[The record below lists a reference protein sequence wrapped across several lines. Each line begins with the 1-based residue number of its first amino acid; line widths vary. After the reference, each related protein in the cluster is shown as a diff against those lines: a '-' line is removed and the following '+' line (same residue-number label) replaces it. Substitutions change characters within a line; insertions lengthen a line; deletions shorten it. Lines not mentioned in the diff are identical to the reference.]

1 MTNVRPSI
9 AASIREQSRAFA
21 PVQNLEPLQATDP
34 VIYEALAEETERQHQ
49 GLELIPSENYVSAAV
64 LTAVGSVLTNKY
76 SEGYPG
82 KRYYGGNENVDTIEN
97 IAIDRAKVL
106 FKADHANVQPYSG
119 SPANFEVYTAL
130 LEPGDTVMG
139 MALPAGG
146 HLTHGWKVSATAK
159 YFKAVQYPVNP
170 ETGLIDYDEVAK
182 LAKEH
187 KPKLIWAGATAY
199 PRQFDFAQF
208 GQIAKDV
215 GAYFAADIAHISGL
229 VATGLHPDPVP
240 YADAVTMTTHK
251 MLRGPRGA
259 MILCKANHAKAIDRA
274 VFPGLQGGPHDHV
287 TAAIAVCL
295 HEASQP
301 SYVDYCKQVIKNAQ
315 ALGDELM
322 HLGYD
327 VVSGGT
333 DNHLLLVDLSKQGVS
348 GKQAQA
354 ALDRANITLNAN
366 MVPGDKRSAFDPSGV
381 RLGSPAATTRG
392 LMEDDMRQVARWLA
406 RVIEHVEDD
415 GVIEQVR
422 GEVMEMCGQ
431 YPLWY

>member
-199 PRQFDFAQF
+199 PRQFDFARF

-251 MLRGPRGA
+251 ILRGPRGA

-406 RVIEHVEDD
+406 RVIEHIEDD

>member
-406 RVIEHVEDD
+406 RVIEHIEDD

>member
-199 PRQFDFAQF
+199 PRQFDFARF

-406 RVIEHVEDD
+406 RVIEHIEDD

>member
-1 MTNVRPSI
+1 
-9 AASIREQSRAFA
+9 
-21 PVQNLEPLQATDP
+21 
-34 VIYEALAEETERQHQ
+34 
-49 GLELIPSENYVSAAV
+49 
-64 LTAVGSVLTNKY
+64 
-76 SEGYPG
+76 
-82 KRYYGGNENVDTIEN
+82 
-97 IAIDRAKVL
+97 
-106 FKADHANVQPYSG
+106 
-119 SPANFEVYTAL
+119 
-130 LEPGDTVMG
+130 
-139 MALPAGG
+139 
-146 HLTHGWKVSATAK
+146 
-159 YFKAVQYPVNP
+159 
-170 ETGLIDYDEVAK
+170 
-182 LAKEH
+182 
-187 KPKLIWAGATAY
+187 
-199 PRQFDFAQF
+199 
-208 GQIAKDV
+208 
-215 GAYFAADIAHISGL
+215 
-229 VATGLHPDPVP
+229 LHPDPVP

-259 MILCKANHAKAIDRA
+259 MILCKSDHAKAIDRA

-322 HLGYD
+322 HLSYD

-333 DNHLLLVDLSKQGVS
+333 DNHLLLVDLSRQGVP

-406 RVIEHVEDD
+406 RVVEHIDD
-415 GVIEQVR
+415 GKVIEQVR
-422 GEVMEMCGQ
+422 GEVMEMCEQ